1 MARWWRWRRPS
12 RCGSGARARL
22 ARGLACAVLAG
33 SAAFDA
39 CMAERGFAQSAAAPA
54 PAPIVRALEIRSDAP
69 VDVDEVRELI
79 SLAVGEPMDEARTR
93 RTLRS
98 LRYSGL
104 ASEVEIY
111 ARPAD
116 PGNSANPSTPAG
128 NGEVVVIVALWTDVQ
143 VTSVE
148 VTGDLG
154 LKKTRLLDALPQR
167 TGQPLREDRLLRGV
181 YRLQDLLAEEGF
193 LDAEVRLA
201 VALGVDDPPGA
212 RAAGEPE
219 PPVSGG
225 DPGARGAA
233 VTYRIAAGPRTLVRA
248 VAFEGATPPFADADL
263 IDALRAKPATPF
275 RNQVAVD
282 DVERL
287 QARLFSRGYREA
299 VVERLPEKLDRQA
312 HAADLGFTVRLG
324 PKVEFSVHGITLRE
338 LEKKDLVP
346 FLGASGYDEALV
358 LQSMERIR
366 RHFQEKGHYRVAV
379 NRTEERTAEV
389 VRLVF
394 EVVPGPRLVLEEL
407 RFEGN
412 VTFDADRLRRLM
424 TTSTR
429 NFLLPGSGR
438 LVDEELSADLSNL
451 RSFYLLEGFDQSR
464 VGPARIEEKG
474 DRLQVVVPIVEGR
487 RRMVGELV
495 LEDVAPLDEAKVR
508 VALPLKDDG
517 PFHRLL
523 LERSVDTL
531 RALLED
537 RGYGN
542 AIVSSDVLWS
552 ADDLTAT
559 VRLRVFAGDQ
569 WVVDRA
575 LLRGLRR
582 TDPRIVRRFLG
593 IEPGD
598 PVRQSAVL
606 DLQRRLYGLGIFSRV
621 DVRVAPSAEGGEA
634 RELLVDLEEG
644 RSRTMQV
651 GAGYDSES
659 GVRGLLRLSEG
670 NLFGRASSLSLDLL
684 GSQKDQHF
692 RLIYRQPYIGNL
704 HAELLATL
712 YSEHEDRPDFVVDK
726 RGGQLVVGRE
736 LGRWSLQA
744 FASYRLVELEA
755 EDEFFNEEIPLDSR
769 NARVASVTP
778 TANYDRRDDPLD
790 PTRGWNGSF
799 QLEYAFPALA
809 ADANFL
815 KLFGQATAYLPL
827 GRFGVL
833 AGSARGGA
841 IEPLIGGATPREALE
856 ASVPAA
862 ELFYAGGR
870 TTHRAYRRDELGI
883 VDETILL
890 DPGDSTPD
898 PYPAG
903 GGGLA
908 LFNFEYRFPV
918 AGPVGGT
925 LFVDGGNVWT
935 DYNDVRTGN
944 FKWGAGLGVRYLSP
958 VGPLRLE
965 IGWKLDREPFEDPY
979 VWFISLGNPF

>member
-1 MARWWRWRRPS
+1 MVRRRWQRRTRSAVIAVIGAIPVIPAIPALAALAALT
-12 RCGSGARARL
+12 GS
-22 ARGLACAVLAG
+22 AVLLPSAG
-33 SAAFDA
+33 VAQTSA
-39 CMAERGFAQSAAAPA
+39 S

-111 ARPAD
+111 ARPAAPD
-116 PGNSANPSTPAG
+116 G
-128 NGEVVVIVALWTDVQ
+128 VVAVVALWTDVP
-143 VTSVE
+143 VTVIE

-154 LKKTRLLDALPQR
+154 LKKTRLLEVLPQR

-181 YRLQDLLAEEGF
+181 YRLQDLLIEEGF
-193 LDAEVRLA
+193 RDAEVRLA
-201 VALGVDDPPGA
+201 VALGDEDDE
-212 RAAGEPE
+212 AGGEAK
-219 PPVSGG
+219 ST
-225 DPGARGAA
+225 GARGAA
-233 VTYRIAAGPRTLVRA
+233 VTYRIAAGQRTKVRA
-248 VAFEGATPPFADADL
+248 VAFAGATPPFTDAEL
-263 IDALRAKPATPF
+263 GDALRSQPDTPF
-275 RNQVAVD
+275 RQRVAAD

-287 QARLFSRGYREA
+287 QSWLFSHGYREA
-299 VVERLPEKLDRQA
+299 VVERLPETLDPAA
-312 HAADLGFTVRLG
+312 HAADLAFTVRLG
-324 PKVEFSVHGITLRE
+324 PQVEFSVQGVTLRE
-338 LEKKDLVP
+338 LEKNDLVP
-346 FLGASGYDEALV
+346 FLGDSGYDEALV

-366 RHFQEKGHYRVAV
+366 RHFQEKGHYRVTV
-379 NRTEERTAEV
+379 NRTEERSPDV
-389 VRLVF
+389 LRLAF
-394 EVVPGPRLVLEEL
+394 EVDPGPRLVLDDVG
-407 RFEGN
+407 FEGN
-412 VTFDADRLRRLM
+412 ASYGADRLRRLM
-424 TTSTR
+424 TTSAR
-429 NFLLPGSGR
+429 RFLLPGSGR
-438 LVDEELSADLSNL
+438 LVDEELSADLANL
-451 RSFYLLEGFDQSR
+451 RSFYLLEGFDQSQ
-464 VGPARIEEKG
+464 VGPARIAEKG
-474 DRLQVVVPIVEGR
+474 DRLEVVVPIAEGR
-487 RRMVGELV
+487 RRQVARLV
-495 LEDVAPLDEAKVR
+495 LGDLAPLAEAAVR
-508 VALPLKDDG
+508 EVLPLRDGG

-523 LERSVDTL
+523 LERSVDAL
-531 RALLED
+531 RALFED

-542 AIVSSDVLWS
+542 ALVAAEVEWS
-552 ADDLTAT
+552 ADDLQAT
-559 VRLRVFAGDQ
+559 VHLRVFAGEQ
-569 WVVDRA
+569 WVVDRI
-575 LLRGLRR
+575 LLRGLGR
-582 TDPRIVRRFLG
+582 TDPGVVRRFLG
-593 IEPGD
+593 IEAGD
-598 PVRQSAVL
+598 PVRQAEIL
-606 DLQRRLYGLGIFSRV
+606 ELQRRLYKLGIFTRV
-621 DVRVAPSAEGGEA
+621 DVRLAPDAEGSEA

-644 RSRTMQV
+644 RSRSVQV

-659 GVRGLLRLSEG
+659 GVRGLLRLSQG
-670 NLFGRASSLSLDLL
+670 NLFGKATAISLDLL
-684 GSQKDQHF
+684 GGQKDQHF
-692 RLIYRQPYIGNL
+692 RLIYSQPYIGGL

-712 YSEHEDRPDFVVDK
+712 YDEHEDRPDFVVDR

-755 EDEFFNEEIPLDSR
+755 EDEFFNDEIPLDSR

-827 GRFGVL
+827 GRLGVL
-833 AGSARGGA
+833 ASSARGGA
-841 IEPLIGGATPREALE
+841 IEPLAGGASATPRDALE

-883 VDETILL
+883 VGETVLL
-890 DPGDSTPD
+890 DPEDDTPD

-925 LFVDGGNVWT
+925 LFLDAGNVWT
-935 DYNDVRTGN
+935 DYRDVRSGG

>member
-1 MARWWRWRRPS
+1 MSFA
-12 RCGSGARARL
+12 ARA
-22 ARGLACAVLAG
+22 AMVSVAAIGFAVLAPG
-33 SAAFDA
+33 A
-39 CMAERGFAQSAAAPA
+39 GFAQTAAAP
-54 PAPIVRALEIRSDAP
+54 PPIVRALEIRSDAP
-69 VDVDEVRELI
+69 IDVDEVRELI
-79 SLAVGEPMDEARTR
+79 SLAVGEPLDEARTR

-111 ARPAD
+111 ARPAA
-116 PGNSANPSTPAG
+116 PEG
-128 NGEVVVIVALWTDVQ
+128 NGSAAGVVAVVALWTDVQ
-143 VTSVE
+143 VRSVE
-148 VTGDLG
+148 VVGDLG
-154 LKKTRLLDALPQR
+154 VRKTRLLEALPQR

-181 YRLQDLLAEEGF
+181 YRLQDLLLEEGF

-201 VALGVDDPPGA
+201 VVLGDEAGPDE
-212 RAAGEPE
+212 AAPAAEA
-219 PPVSGG
+219 GG
-225 DPGARGAA
+225 DPGPRGAA
-233 VTYRIAAGPRTLVRA
+233 VTYRIAAGERTKVRA
-248 VAFEGATPPFADADL
+248 VAFEGARPPFGDAEL
-263 IDALRAKPATPF
+263 IEALRSKPGTPF
-275 RNQVAVD
+275 RKRIATD

-287 QARLFSRGYREA
+287 QAWLFSRGYREA
-299 VVERLPEKLDRQA
+299 VVERLPGTLDPAA
-312 HAADLGFTVRLG
+312 HAADLAFAVRLG
-324 PKVEFSVHGITLRE
+324 PKVEFSAQGITLRE

-346 FLGASGYDEALV
+346 FLGDSGFDEALV

-366 RHFQEKGHYRVAV
+366 RHFQEKGHYRVTV
-379 NRTEERTAEV
+379 NRTEERSADL
-389 VRLVF
+389 VRLAF
-394 EVVPGPRLVLEEL
+394 EVVPGPRLVLGDVA
-407 RFEGN
+407 FEGN
-412 VTFDADRLRRLM
+412 ASYGADRLRRLM
-424 TTSTR
+424 TTSAR
-429 NFLLPGSGR
+429 SLLQPGSGR

-464 VGPARIEEKG
+464 VGPARILEKG
-474 DRLQVVVPIVEGR
+474 NRLEVVVPIVEGR
-487 RRMVGELV
+487 RRRVAGLV
-495 LEDVAPLDEAKVR
+495 LQDLAPLEETQVR
-508 VALPLKDDG
+508 AALALQEDG

-531 RALLED
+531 RAQLED

-542 AIVSSDVLWS
+542 AIVSSEVEWS
-552 ADDLTAT
+552 ADDLAAT
-559 VRLRVFAGDQ
+559 VHLRVFAGEQ
-569 WVVDRA
+569 WVVDRT

-582 TDPRIVRRFLG
+582 TDPRVVRRFLA

-598 PVRQSAVL
+598 PVRQAAVL

-634 RELLVDLEEG
+634 REILVDLEEG
-644 RSRTMQV
+644 RSRSVQA
-651 GAGYDSES
+651 GGGYDSES
-659 GVRGLLRLSEG
+659 GIRGLLRLSQG
-670 NLFGRASSLSLDLL
+670 NLFGKASSISLDLL
-684 GSQKDQHF
+684 GSQKDQHL
-692 RLIYRQPYIGNL
+692 RLLYRQPYIGNF
-704 HAELLATL
+704 HAELLATI
-712 YSEHEDRPDFVVDK
+712 YDEHEDRPDFVVDR
-726 RGGQLVVGRE
+726 RGGQVVVGRD

-769 NARVASVTP
+769 NARVASITP

-841 IEPLIGGATPREALE
+841 IEPLAAGAGGTPRDALE

-883 VDETILL
+883 VGETILL
-890 DPGDSTPD
+890 DPEDSTPD

-908 LFNFEYRFPV
+908 LFNLEYRFPV

-925 LFVDGGNVWT
+925 LFLDAGNVWT
-935 DYNDVRTGN
+935 DYSEVRAAG